1 MWDVKPGFAEG
12 STPMEHE
19 NQFCFMH
26 NPCVTSVNHTDVNTR
41 HMCPFPKKSY
51 DVKSCKIGKY
61 KDHNPLYW
69 GYPKKHLL
77 AHPNKTPRTPVAH
90 SSRGSAS
97 PVPYQQTLCHE
108 DSWVIEFV
116 ENPNQS
122 IYPNSNNKSQNVVM
136 VAGSCCDWFF
146 TYN

>member
-69 GYPKKHLL
+69 GYPKKKKTFWRTPTRPPERLSHLL
-77 AHPNKTPRTPVAH
+77 QGAQLPLCLTNRHYVMRIVGLLN
-90 SSRGSAS
+90 SSRIRINL
-97 PVPYQQTLCHE
+97 YIQT
-108 DSWVIEFV
+108 VIIRV
-116 ENPNQS
+116 KMS
-122 IYPNSNNKSQNVVM
+122 
-136 VAGSCCDWFF
+136 
-146 TYN
+146 